1 LVVTRI
7 VLAEPNFVLRKALHK
22 LLVDMGA
29 EVVAVKSAE
38 EAVQTLAT
46 SSGLLLIDGSI
57 AIEQHAV
64 ERFQHLQDLQV
75 ILVTWGRQGLA
86 AWAKRIGA
94 IGLIDLTAEEAEVN
108 AALTRVAHGE
118 SPGWP
123 AVESSPDL
131 TRRELYVLLGIAAGR
146 SNREMAQELGLS
158 IKTIDSHRAAVLRR
172 IGARNN
178 ADATRFAIRSG
189 LVPLH

>member
-1 LVVTRI
+1 MICI
-7 VLAEPNFVLRKALHK
+7 VLAEPNFILRQALQK
-22 LLVDMGA
+22 LLHELGA

-38 EAVQTLAT
+38 EAAQTLAT

-57 AIEQHAV
+57 AIEEHAF

-75 ILVTWGRQGLA
+75 ILVSWGRQGLA
-86 AWAKRIGA
+86 SWAKRIGA
-94 IGLIDLTAEEAEVN
+94 LGVIDLTGDENDVRS
-108 AALTRVAHGE
+108 ALTRVANGE

-123 AVESSPDL
+123 TVENSPEL

>member
-1 LVVTRI
+1 VTRI
-7 VLAEPNFVLRKALHK
+7 VLAEPSFILRQALQR
-22 LLVDMGA
+22 LLQELGA
-29 EVVAVKSAE
+29 EVVAVNSAE
-38 EAVQTLAT
+38 EAAQTLAN

-57 AIEQHAV
+57 AIEEHAF

-86 AWAKRIGA
+86 SWAKRIGA
-94 IGLIDLTAEEAEVN
+94 LGVIDLTGEEMEVRT
-108 AALTRVAHGE
+108 ALSRVANGE

-123 AVESSPDL
+123 VVESSPEL

-146 SNREMAQELGLS
+146 SNREMALELSLS

>member
-1 LVVTRI
+1 MTRI
-7 VLAEPNFVLRKALHK
+7 VLAEPNFILRQALQK
-22 LLVDMGA
+22 LLHELGA
-29 EVVAVKSAE
+29 EVVAVKSAD
-38 EAVQTLAT
+38 EAAQTLAT

-57 AIEQHAV
+57 AIEEHAF

-75 ILVTWGRQGLA
+75 ILVSWGRQGLA
-86 AWAKRIGA
+86 SWAKRIGA
-94 IGLIDLTAEEAEVN
+94 LGVIDLTGDEADVRS
-108 AALTRVAHGE
+108 ALMRVSNGE

-123 AVESSPDL
+123 TVESSPEL

>member
-1 LVVTRI
+1 MTRI
-7 VLAEPNFVLRKALHK
+7 VLAEPNFILRQALQK
-22 LLVDMGA
+22 LLHELGA

-38 EAVQTLAT
+38 EAAQTLAT

-57 AIEQHAV
+57 AIEEHAF

-75 ILVTWGRQGLA
+75 ILVSWGRQGLA
-86 AWAKRIGA
+86 SWAKRIGA
-94 IGLIDLTAEEAEVN
+94 LGVIDLTGDENDVRS
-108 AALTRVAHGE
+108 ALTRVANGE

-123 AVESSPDL
+123 TVENSPEL

>member
-1 LVVTRI
+1 MTRI
-7 VLAEPNFVLRKALHK
+7 VLAEPNFILRQALQK
-22 LLVDMGA
+22 LLHELGA
-29 EVVAVKSAE
+29 EVVAVKTAE
-38 EAVQTLAT
+38 EAAQTLAT
-46 SSGLLLIDGSI
+46 SSGLLLVDGSL
-57 AIEQHAV
+57 AIEQHAF

-75 ILVTWGRQGLA
+75 ILVSWGRQGLA
-86 AWAKRIGA
+86 SWAKRIGA
-94 IGLIDLTAEEAEVN
+94 LGIIDLTGEEVDVRN
-108 AALTRVAHGE
+108 ALARVAQGE

-123 AVESSPDL
+123 AVENSPDL
-131 TRRELYVLLGIAAGR
+131 TRRELYVLLGIAGGR
-146 SNREMAQELGLS
+146 SNREMAEELSLS

>member
-1 LVVTRI
+1 MTRI
-7 VLAEPNFVLRKALHK
+7 VLAEPNFVLRHALQG
-22 LLVDMGA
+22 LLSELGA
-29 EVVAVKSAE
+29 EVVAVKTAD
-38 EAVQTLAT
+38 EAAHTLAS

-57 AIEQHAV
+57 AIEQHAF

-75 ILVTWGRQGLA
+75 ILVAWGRQGLA
-86 AWAKRIGA
+86 SWAKRIGA
-94 IGLIDLTAEEAEVN
+94 LGVIDLTADEPTVR
-108 AALTRVAHGE
+108 AALQRVAHGE

-123 AVESSPDL
+123 AVDSSPEL
-131 TRRELYVLLGIAAGR
+131 TRREMYVLLGIAAGR

>member
-1 LVVTRI
+1 MTRI
-7 VLAEPNFVLRKALHK
+7 VLAEPNFILRQALQK
-22 LLVDMGA
+22 LLLELGA
-29 EVVAVKSAE
+29 EVVAVSNAE
-38 EAVQTLAT
+38 EAAQTLAT

-57 AIEQHAV
+57 AIEEHAF

-86 AWAKRIGA
+86 SWAKRIGA
-94 IGLIDLTAEEAEVN
+94 LGVIDLTGEESAVR
-108 AALTRVAHGE
+108 AALQRVSNGE

-123 AVESSPDL
+123 TVEASPEL

>member
-1 LVVTRI
+1 VTRI
-7 VLAEPNFVLRKALHK
+7 VLAEPNFILREALQR
-22 LLVDMGA
+22 LLQELGA
-29 EVVAVKSAE
+29 EV
-38 EAVQTLAT
+38 EAVRSADEAAQILAT
-46 SSGLLLIDGSI
+46 SSGMLLIDGSI
-57 AIEQHAV
+57 AIEEHAV

-86 AWAKRIGA
+86 SWAKRIGA
-94 IGLIDLTAEEAEVN
+94 LGVIDLTGEESAVR
-108 AALTRVAHGE
+108 AALSLVAHGE

-123 AVESSPDL
+123 AVENSPEL

-146 SNREMAQELGLS
+146 SNREMAQELTLS

>member
-1 LVVTRI
+1 VTRI
-7 VLAEPNFVLRKALHK
+7 VLAEPNFILRQALQK
-22 LLVDMGA
+22 LLHELGA
-29 EVVAVKSAE
+29 DVVAVNSAE
-38 EAVQTLAT
+38 EAAQTLAT

-57 AIEQHAV
+57 AIEEHAF

-86 AWAKRIGA
+86 SWAKRIGA
-94 IGLIDLTAEEAEVN
+94 LGVIDLTGEESSVR
-108 AALTRVAHGE
+108 AALQRVSHGE

-123 AVESSPDL
+123 AIEASPEL
-131 TRRELYVLLGIAAGR
+131 TRRELYVLLGIAGGR